1 MAQITIKD
9 TEIVN
14 LIKKTPLSKYIIN
27 LRAQDGNI
35 MGSIKLKKILPGI
48 DFSLGFQ
55 SFIEGVLTLKISVG
69 IFAMIGLFFSRR
81 KLDGVILSYP
91 YIKVNTREYL
101 PEFEVQKIV
110 QAGQTYH
117 LYTRLK

>member
-48 DFSLGFQ
+48 DFNLGFQ
-55 SFIEGVLTLKISVG
+55 SFKEGVLTLKISVG
-69 IFAMIGLFFSRR
+69 VFAMIGLFFFRR

-91 YIKVNTREYL
+91 YIKVNT
-101 PEFEVQKIV
+101 
-110 QAGQTYH
+110 G
-117 LYTRLK
+117 